1 MSIRVILGSV
11 LIALTMMITAFVMV
25 NEPARMAD
33 FDAGYKG
40 RSIEAG
46 ATLFQTACI
55 GCHGVQGQGIDN
67 IAPALN
73 AADLLDDTKGTPAR
87 LKEIGWSG
95 SLPDYLRA
103 AIAGGR
109 PRASASFANYPQR
122 MPTWSQEFGGPMR
135 PDQVENLVDFVMNW
149 KEGAIAAAAAVPTV
163 SIDAVGTDI
172 KVELPEG
179 DAANGELLF
188 GGKVNGKF
196 PCSACHS
203 LQAGQTL
210 VGPSL
215 AGIATTAATRKD
227 GYSAEQYIHE
237 SVVQPNTYIVEG
249 FVNPSI
255 MPATFGAQMTKE
267 ELADII
273 AYLMTLK

>member
-1 MSIRVILGSV
+1 MSIRVIIGTV
-11 LIALTMMITAFVMV
+11 LVAFTMMILAFVMV

-33 FDAGYKG
+33 FEAGYKG

-46 ATLFQTACI
+46 AALFQSSCT
-55 GCHGVQGQGIDN
+55 GCHGVQGQGIEG
-67 IAPALN
+67 IGPALN
-73 AADLLDDTKGTPAR
+73 AADLFNGVR
-87 LKEIGWSG
+87 LKEIGWG
-95 SLPDYLRA
+95 GTAKDYIRS

-109 PRASASFANYPQR
+109 PRASAAFANYPQR

-135 PDQVENLVDFVMNW
+135 PDQVENIVDFVMNW
-149 KEGAIAAAAAVPTV
+149 ETTALAAASAPAAPV
-163 SIDAVGTDI
+163 DAVGTDLN
-172 KVELPEG
+172 VELPPG

-188 GGKVNGKF
+188 TGQVNGKY

-215 AGIATTAATRKD
+215 AGTATTAAARED
-227 GYSAEQYIHE
+227 GLSAEQYLHE
-237 SVVQPNTYIVEG
+237 SIVLPNAYIVEG
-249 FVNPSI
+249 FANPSI
-255 MPATFGAQMTKE
+255 MPANFGEQMTKQ
-267 ELADII
+267 ELADLI

>member
-1 MSIRVILGSV
+1 MSIRVIIGTV
-11 LIALTMMITAFVMV
+11 LVAFTMMILAFVMV

-33 FDAGYKG
+33 FAAGYKG

-46 ATLFQTACI
+46 AALFQSSCT
-55 GCHGVQGQGIDN
+55 GCHGVQGQGIEGV
-67 IAPALN
+67 APALN
-73 AADLLDDTKGTPAR
+73 AADLFNGVR
-87 LKEIGWSG
+87 LKEIGWAG
-95 SLPDYLRA
+95 TTKDYIRS

-109 PRASASFANYPQR
+109 PRPSAAFANYPQR

-135 PDQVENLVDFVMNW
+135 PDQVENIVDFIMNW
-149 KEGAIAAAAAVPTV
+149 ETTALAASAPVAPV
-163 SIDAVGTDI
+163 DAVGTDLN
-172 KVELPEG
+172 VELPQG

-188 GGKVNGKF
+188 TGQVNAKY

-215 AGIATTAATRKD
+215 AGIATTAAARKD
-227 GYSAEQYIHE
+227 GLSAEQYLHE
-237 SVVQPNTYIVEG
+237 SIVLPSAYIVEG
-249 FVNPSI
+249 AISPSL
-255 MPATFGAQMTKE
+255 MPPTFGAQMTKQ
-267 ELADII
+267 ELADLI

>member
-1 MSIRVILGSV
+1 MSIRVILGTV
-11 LIALTMMITAFVMV
+11 LVALTMIIITFVMV

-33 FDAGYKG
+33 FEAGYKG

-46 ATLFQTACI
+46 AALFQSSCT
-55 GCHGVQGQGIDN
+55 GCHGVQGEGIDGV
-67 IAPALN
+67 APALN
-73 AADLLDDTKGTPAR
+73 AADLFNGAR

-95 SLPDYLRA
+95 TAKDYIRS

-109 PRASASFANYPQR
+109 PRASAAFANYPQR

-135 PDQVENLVDFVMNW
+135 PDQVENIVDFVMNW
-149 KEGAIAAAAAVPTV
+149 EATALAAAAATPAAPV
-163 SIDAVGTDI
+163 DAVGTDLN
-172 KVELPEG
+172 VELPQG
-179 DAANGELLF
+179 DAANGQLLF
-188 GGKVNGKF
+188 TGQVNGKF

-215 AGIATTAATRKD
+215 AGIATTAAARKD
-227 GYSAEQYIHE
+227 GLSAEQYLHE
-237 SVVQPNTYIVEG
+237 SIVQPNTYIVES
-249 FVNPSI
+249 FANPSV
-255 MPATFGAQMTKE
+255 MPATFAAQMTKQ
-267 ELADII
+267 ELADLI